1 MLMTSQQ
8 AHVNLWLVMFLG
20 MHLESASKQWGT
32 TSSFA
37 IYKSITFSY
46 PISCSTCYVAS
57 ATTGSTGETALQI
70 TNIGVS
76 SCTIYR
82 HYTGNSGGSGIAYV
96 IVIGKAQQWGQFSES
111 PYTFPISFSSACYAI
126 IVRHNNNSETHT
138 LLDHWYMTTSI
149 TEITRAIY
157 SLQRQYIAIGK

>member
-1 MLMTSQQ
+1 
-8 AHVNLWLVMFLG
+8 
-20 MHLESASKQWGT
+20 
-32 TSSFA
+32 

-82 HYTGNSGGSGIAYV
+82 HYTGSSGGSGIAYV
-96 IVIGKAQQWGQFSES
+96 IVIGKA
-111 PYTFPISFSSACYAI
+111 
-126 IVRHNNNSETHT
+126 
-138 LLDHWYMTTSI
+138 
-149 TEITRAIY
+149 
-157 SLQRQYIAIGK
+157 